1 MITYHV
7 SISWSSL
14 DCLRDTLHKI
24 IYENMSKFIGEID
37 IQQNRKNGCLCMS
50 VVSHAKVIMV
60 AYENSWGIN
69 TVWEYSYHHPIH
81 DFTSMNC
88 LN

>member
-37 IQQNRKNGCLCMS
+37 IQQNRKKRVFMYVGSVPRQGYNGR
-50 VVSHAKVIMV
+50 
-60 AYENSWGIN
+60 
-69 TVWEYSYHHPIH
+69 VWE
-81 DFTSMNC
+81 
-88 LN
+88 